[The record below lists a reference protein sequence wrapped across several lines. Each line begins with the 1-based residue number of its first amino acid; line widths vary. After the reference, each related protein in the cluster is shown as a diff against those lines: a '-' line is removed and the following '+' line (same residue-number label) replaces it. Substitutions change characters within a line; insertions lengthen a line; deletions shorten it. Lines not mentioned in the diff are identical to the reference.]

1 MTTIDFLILGFLAYQ
16 AIGGFRN
23 GFVKI
28 MLQFIA
34 ILLSFKI
41 SILAY
46 PELNQFLKIKLH
58 LSHTPSTIVS
68 FILIWIGIF
77 MIIKIIGII
86 LDKLI
91 SSGALDKTYPPEGP
105 LELLTKLFFFN
116 CKKICSKKDID
127 IPCLNEISV
136 RFVGFSILFLAKSA
150 NACTAYLP
158 LFDNFI
164 LIKPYFIELI

>member
-23 GFVKI
+23 DFVKI

-91 SSGALDKTYPPEGP
+91 EFSGLSIINRLGGLIFGIGKGICF
-105 LELLTKLFFFN
+105 LLLIIF
-116 CKKICSKKDID
+116 
-127 IPCLNEISV
+127 
-136 RFVGFSILFLAKSA
+136 
-150 NACTAYLP
+150 P
-158 LFDNFI
+158 LFIFKPKVIEESKI
-164 LIKPYFIELI
+164 LHPWKPLFSSLIQDMSTSVSLP